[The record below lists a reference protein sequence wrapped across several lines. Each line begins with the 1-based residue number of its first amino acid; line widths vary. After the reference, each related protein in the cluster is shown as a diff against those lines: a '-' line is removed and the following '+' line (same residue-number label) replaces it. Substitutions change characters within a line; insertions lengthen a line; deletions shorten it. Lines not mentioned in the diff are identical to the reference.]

1 MNDLDVPKRTR
12 AVLAWVVML
21 AVVGCG
27 SRGDNLPRQA
37 VSGNVTLDGKPLER
51 GTISFQPAT
60 ELPTAIAVPISGG
73 QYYIEKAQG
82 LVPGSYK
89 IKISSAPPPVPEP
102 LTAEGTP
109 PPPGKPTPPPKDL
122 MPERYNSSTILI
134 REVKEGGSNT
144 FDFPLESGPP
154 KK

>member
-1 MNDLDVPKRTR
+1 VTHHRIGVSCL
-12 AVLAWVVML
+12 LAL
-21 AVVGCG
+21 ALAGCN
-27 SRGDNLPRQA
+27 SPGDNLPRQR
-37 VSGNVTLDGKPLER
+37 VSGTVTLDGKPLER
-51 GTISFQPAT
+51 GTILFQPVS
-60 ELPTAIAVPISGG
+60 ELPTGIAVPISGG

-89 IKISSAPPPVPEP
+89 VKISSTPPPVPEP

-122 MPERYNSSTILI
+122 MPERYNSLTILT
-134 REVKEGGSNT
+134 REVKEGVTNT
-144 FDFPLESGPP
+144 FDFPLETGPP